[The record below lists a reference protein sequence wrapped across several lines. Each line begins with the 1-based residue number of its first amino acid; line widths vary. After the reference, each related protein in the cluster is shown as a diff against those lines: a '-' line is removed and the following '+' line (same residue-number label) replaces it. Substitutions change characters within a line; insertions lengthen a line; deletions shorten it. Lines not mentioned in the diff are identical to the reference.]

1 MGQPILVL
9 VLYMDGITLLKNH
22 FWASGL
28 NMLLNYRM
36 ATPNTSGQPGWVIL
50 LGLFHRMPKPILSI
64 GIRPPV
70 CRGLLSRKM
79 GQPPLPIAD
88 HTLRR
93 PTDGQRPKVGTS
105 GDRF

>member
-36 ATPNTSGQPGWVIL
+36 ATPNTSGQPGWVI
-50 LGLFHRMPKPILSI
+50 FTRVIL
-64 GIRPPV
+64 
-70 CRGLLSRKM
+70 
-79 GQPPLPIAD
+79 
-88 HTLRR
+88 
-93 PTDGQRPKVGTS
+93 
-105 GDRF
+105 